1 MYKKILAGLSESNE
15 RVIDNLSNYKQQSS
29 IIHSNSK
36 EKVIYDYVYGYWDLF
51 EDILNFI
58 ARKEG

>member
-15 RVIDNLSNYKQQSS
+15 RVIDNLSNYKRQLS
-29 IIHSNSK
+29 IIHSNSE

>member
-15 RVIDNLSNYKQQSS
+15 RVIDNLSNYKRQSS